1 MLRDVRGLGRHGCR
15 LPSLAALCTVGA
27 FMGAPEGLS
36 SAIRTDLAADLSR
49 RDFLTRA
56 GGLGLGAL
64 VLGAIPVAEQMTR
77 PSRAVAA
84 APIANDARLQAFWDT
99 MVPGRKASKTQSGRD
114 IDPKAIL
121 GVDPEPG
128 AVEADALLLGQD
140 TRIGF
145 DVLAPPFLAE
155 LEARSA
161 VQGGDF
167 LDLDWNAREAVCIQ
181 GTAYANA
188 TRLVWEAAAAVA
200 FTAFCAAA
208 TVPNAT
214 AKTAVGYEVMGHPGA
229 APRGYRGFS
238 YGRKLAR
245 ERTKHGY
252 LP

>member
-1 MLRDVRGLGRHGCR
+1 MSARNGTPR
-15 LPSLAALCTVGA
+15 
-27 FMGAPEGLS
+27 
-36 SAIRTDLAADLSR
+36 AIRTDLAADLSR
-49 RDFLTRA
+49 RDFMARA

-64 VLGAIPVAEQMTR
+64 VLGALPIAEQMTR
-77 PSRAVAA
+77 PASALGA
-84 APIANDARLQAFWDT
+84 APSVTDATLQAYWDT
-99 MVPGRKASKTQSGRD
+99 MIPGRKVAKTQSGNG

-140 TRIGF
+140 ARIGF
-145 DVLAPPFLAE
+145 EALAAPFLAE
-155 LEARSA
+155 LETRSA
-161 VQGGDF
+161 THGGDF
-167 LDLDWNAREAVCIQ
+167 LDLDWDGREAVCSE
-181 GTAYANA
+181 GTAYQNP

-214 AKTAVGYEVMGHPGA
+214 AKTAVGYEVMGHPGT
-229 APRGYRGFS
+229 APHGYEGFS
-238 YGRKLAR
+238 YGRRLSR